1 VNEERPAFVLPPED
15 AALAAALRAGDS
27 GAYERLVRAN
37 APRLLAVARR
47 MLRNEED
54 ARDVVQDAFLSA
66 FRHIESFDGNSRLS
80 SWLHKIGVN
89 AALMKLRS
97 KRRRPEESIEDL
109 LPKFLADG
117 NHEHEPSPWALGGES
132 ALASAEVR
140 KAVRRA
146 IDELPDLYR
155 DVLLLRDIEELSTE
169 EAANAL
175 GITIPALKTRL
186 HRARLALRERLDD
199 LLAELGGGAR

>member
-1 VNEERPAFVLPPED
+1 VSDERAPFALPAED
-15 AALAAALRAGDS
+15 AALVAELRAGDAK
-27 GAYERLVRAN
+27 AYERFVREN
-37 APRLLAVARR
+37 APRVLGVARR
-47 MLRNEED
+47 MMRNDED

-66 FRHIESFDGNSRLS
+66 FRHIGDFDGHSRLA
-80 SWLHKIGVN
+80 SWLHKIAVN
-89 AALMKLRS
+89 AALMKLRA
-97 KRRRPEESIEDL
+97 KRRRPEESIEEL

-117 NHEHEPSPWALGGES
+117 NHEQEPSPWAIGGE
-132 ALASAEVR
+132 AATASAELR

-155 DVLLLRDIEELSTE
+155 DVVLLRDIEDFSTE
-169 EAANAL
+169 EAARAL

-199 LLAELGGGAR
+199 LLRELGGAP

>member
-1 VNEERPAFVLPPED
+1 MSDERAPFTLPPED
-15 AALAAALRAGDS
+15 AALLAELRAGDAK
-27 GAYERLVRAN
+27 AYERFVRAN
-37 APRLLAVARR
+37 APRVLGVARR
-47 MLRNEED
+47 MMRNDED
-54 ARDVVQDAFLSA
+54 AQDVVQDTFLSA
-66 FRHIESFDGNSRLS
+66 FRHIGDFDGDSRLA
-80 SWLHKIGVN
+80 SWLHKIAVN

-117 NHEHEPSPWALGGES
+117 NHEREPSPWALGGE
-132 ALASAEVR
+132 AATASAEVR
-140 KAVRRA
+140 KVVRRA

-155 DVLLLRDIEELSTE
+155 DVVLLRDIEDFSTE
-169 EAANAL
+169 EAARAL

-199 LLAELGGGAR
+199 LLRELGGAR